1 MAVPSAVVDP
11 LAEFA
16 APADLDGIWEV
27 FRLGFG
33 AKASDRQS
41 WIGSLDPS
49 RALVVRGDRGEV
61 AAVSHIRRFD
71 QWFGGRAV
79 PLAGFSPVAV
89 LPEYRGRGWGKA
101 VIVGQYADLRDRGE
115 VLSGLFPASVQLYRS
130 VGFELAGS
138 YVHRRIPAAHL
149 AALRPERPVVVRRG
163 TPDDIAAVHRCY
175 DRLARR
181 IDGPVTRSAYWWERF
196 LPADLADNILYVVDH
211 PTEPGELDGY
221 GFYRPGRARGPYDYS
236 VVVAEVLAD
245 DPDSLASLW
254 RVIGSSGSQ
263 APDVEILGPA
273 EDPIF
278 LLLGAADPV
287 AVRTE
292 LRWMARLI
300 DLEGAVAAR
309 GWNPTVR
316 GRVDLQ
322 VRDDHA
328 PWNDGAWQLEVAD
341 GHGRLVRGGSGTVEV
356 TIQGLS
362 CWWTGYARAG
372 ALATT
377 GHVRTAD
384 ARALAVFDGLG
395 AASPPTLIDFY

>member
-1 MAVPSAVVDP
+1 MEQATAN
-11 LAEFA
+11 
-16 APADLDGIWEV
+16 DLDGVWEV

-33 AKASDRQS
+33 ASRSDRDS
-41 WIGSLDPS
+41 WLESLDVD
-49 RALVVRGDRGEV
+49 RLLIIRGDRGEV

-79 PLAGFSPVAV
+79 PLGGFSPVAV

-101 VIVGQYADLRDRGE
+101 ITAGQYPDMRDRGE
-115 VLSGLFPASVQLYRS
+115 VLSGLFPASVALYRS
-130 VGFELAGS
+130 VGFEIAGS
-138 YVHRRIPAAHL
+138 YVHRRIPARHV
-149 AALRPERPVVVRRG
+149 AALRPDHPAPVRRG
-163 TPDDIAAVHRCY
+163 TVADVAAVHRCY

-181 IDGPVTRSAYWWERF
+181 IDGPVTRSAYWWQRF
-196 LPADLADNILYVVDH
+196 LPADLADNVLYVVDH

-221 GFYRPGRARGPYDYS
+221 GFYRHGTARGPYDYS
-236 VVVAEVLAD
+236 VVVAEVQAG

-263 APDVEILGPA
+263 APDLEMLGPA

-278 LLLGAADPV
+278 LILGAADPV

-292 LRWMARLI
+292 LRWMARLV
-300 DLEGAVAAR
+300 DVEAAMAAR

-322 VRDDHA
+322 VRDEHA

-341 GHGRLVRGGSGTVEV
+341 GQGRLVRGGSGVVEV

-362 CWWTGYARAG
+362 CWWTGYARAR
-372 ALATT
+372 ALAAT

-384 ARALAVFDGLG
+384 PVALATLDGLG